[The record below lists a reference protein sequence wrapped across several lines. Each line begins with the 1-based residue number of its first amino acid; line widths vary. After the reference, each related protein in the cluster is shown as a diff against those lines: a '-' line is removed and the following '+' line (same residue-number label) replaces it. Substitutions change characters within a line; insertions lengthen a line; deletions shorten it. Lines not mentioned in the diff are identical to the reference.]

1 MRQPTVK
8 VGLYKRHQVC
18 RLDGSRRNL
27 PGGSGPVGY
36 VVWVERRR
44 MRWRSEEE
52 EVRLTGT
59 AEPPSDEVRGLEA
72 RNESRAKLQAARG

>member
-1 MRQPTVK
+1 M
-8 VGLYKRHQVC
+8 
-18 RLDGSRRNL
+18 
-27 PGGSGPVGY
+27 GY
-36 VVWVERRR
+36 VVWVEGRR
-44 MRWRSEEE
+44 MRWQSEEE

>member
-1 MRQPTVK
+1 MK
-8 VGLYKRHQVC
+8 MGLYKRHQVC
-18 RLDGSRRNL
+18 RLDGSGRNL

-36 VVWVERRR
+36 VVWVEGRR

-52 EVRLTGT
+52 VRLTGR

-72 RNESRAKLQAARG
+72 RNESRAKLQAAGG